1 MFDKVHKYMSDH
13 YGIEY
18 LVLLNP
24 EKYDDIYDRIRC
36 FINLESGSKYVFS
49 GNNDENWLRWLFG
62 PRTNIYFT

>member
-1 MFDKVHKYMSDH
+1 MFDKVHKYMSDY

-36 FINLESGSKYVFS
+36 FINLESRSKYVFS
-49 GNNDENWLRWLFG
+49 GNNDEN
-62 PRTNIYFT
+62 